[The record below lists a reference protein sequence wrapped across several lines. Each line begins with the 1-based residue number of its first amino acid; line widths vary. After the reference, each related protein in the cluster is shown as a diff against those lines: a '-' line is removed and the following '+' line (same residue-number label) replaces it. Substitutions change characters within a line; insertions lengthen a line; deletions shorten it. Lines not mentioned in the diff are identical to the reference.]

1 MNCEDEMVV
10 GPVDI
15 DVVAV
20 KPLDGFRICVKFS
33 DGEQGELDLTEYSE
47 KPWFQPWQDRSVFDS
62 VHILRNDV
70 VVWGDDPFETDMG
83 ICSLSLYMDLTG
95 KSWEELDRAGS
106 TQVANA

>member
-1 MNCEDEMVV
+1 MKWLSARSTV
-10 GPVDI
+10 

-20 KPLDGFRICVKFS
+20 KPLDGFRIWVKFS
-33 DGEQGELDLTEYSE
+33 DGEQGELDLTEHTRKSLGSNHG
-47 KPWFQPWQDRSVFDS
+47 RIASVFDS